1 MMNQRHIHNKNCYIY
16 DDECL
21 DGTSDKPNKNIMK
34 AVETILIEI
43 GEDKNREGLK
53 RTPLRFA
60 RACGEWFGG
69 YGIKPEQ
76 VLNRNFPS
84 EGYNDMLLVKDIEF
98 MSNCE
103 HHMAPFVGFA
113 HIAIISGKTITGLD
127 KFVKL
132 VDIYARRLQTQEV
145 MTHQIGEAIKKVLQ
159 PKGIMI
165 MIEAKHL
172 CVGSRETKNKS
183 VSFITTYRYGTFK
196 TKKHLEDRFLSY
208 INKETKW

>member
-1 MMNQRHIHNKNCYIY
+1 MNQRDMFNKRCYLY
-16 DDECL
+16 NSNYNENNDM
-21 DGTSDKPNKNIMK
+21 PNKKIML
-34 AVETILIEI
+34 AVETILTEI
-43 GEDKNREGLK
+43 GEDKNREGLL
-53 RTPLRFA
+53 RTPERFA

-69 YGIKPEQ
+69 YGIKPEE

-98 MSNCE
+98 TSFCE
-103 HHMAPFVGFA
+103 HHIAPFSGYV
-113 HIAIISGKTITGLD
+113 HIAVIAGKTVTGLD

-145 MTHQIGEAIKKVLQ
+145 MTRQIGEAIKKVLH

-165 MIEAKHL
+165 MIEAKHM

-183 VSFITTYRYGTFK
+183 VNFITTYRDGRFK
-196 TKKHLEDRFLSY
+196 IDSGLESRFLSY
-208 INKETKW
+208 INKTTKW